1 MPIYAYVTQT
11 AKGGP
16 FSKSRADAGSL
27 SELNARLF
35 HLNKPVVKI
44 LDRERKNDRR
54 QRRIPLRLKLTFLE
68 QLEASCHLGMDL
80 RTALGICFENI
91 SKRSLAGRQLAG
103 VVGELRDK
111 VTRGISFARA
121 IGHFPHLFDE
131 VAVGLIAAGEEGG
144 TFNESLTNVCRIWAR
159 NEDLHHRLLM
169 MLIYPAIVLAVA
181 IGVVWLLM
189 TRVVPQFIAVLSQMN
204 LDLPM
209 PTRILIAISGFWVA
223 HPWIVAFCG
232 VGMIVSILKF
242 PALVQRTPL
251 LHGVALRTPI
261 FGQLILLLIRAN
273 FTRTF
278 AQLKNARAK
287 TTQCLMLCRDLSWN
301 YEYRSAVARTLIK
314 VQRGE
319 SLSRAL
325 EEDADIFGDMVV
337 RGLAFMEVSGSGSEG
352 LIRLTSLLE
361 RQLDAYINAIRQVL
375 DPLLVLFLGGVVGG
389 IVFATFLPTISILQ
403 HL

>member
-11 AKGGP
+11 SKGGP

-35 HLNKPVVKI
+35 HLNKPVVTV
-44 LDRERKNDRR
+44 LDREITNGRR
-54 QRRIPLRLKLTFLE
+54 QRQIPMRLKLTFLE

-80 RTALGICFENI
+80 RTALGICYENI
-91 SKRSLAGRQLAG
+91 SRRTFAGRQLAG
-103 VVGELRDK
+103 VIGELRDK

-121 IGHFPHLFDE
+121 ISQFPHVFDE
-131 VAVGLIAAGEEGG
+131 VSVGLIGAGEEGG

-169 MLIYPAIVLAVA
+169 MLIYPAIVLVVA

-242 PALVQRTPL
+242 PALVQRTPF

-301 YEYRSAVARTLIK
+301 YEYRSAV
-314 VQRGE
+314 
-319 SLSRAL
+319 
-325 EEDADIFGDMVV
+325 
-337 RGLAFMEVSGSGSEG
+337 
-352 LIRLTSLLE
+352 
-361 RQLDAYINAIRQVL
+361 
-375 DPLLVLFLGGVVGG
+375 PL
-389 IVFATFLPTISILQ
+389 
-403 HL
+403 

>member
-1 MPIYAYVTQT
+1 MPTYAYVTQS
-11 AKGGP
+11 AKGAP
-16 FSKSRADAGSL
+16 FSKSRADAASL

-54 QRRIPLRLKLTFLE
+54 QRRIPTRLKLTFLE

-80 RTALGICFENI
+80 RTALGICFENV
-91 SKRSLAGRQLAG
+91 SKRTSAGRHLAG
-103 VVGELRDK
+103 VIGELRDK

-131 VAVGLIAAGEEGG
+131 VSVGLIAAGEEGG

-189 TRVVPQFIAVLSQMN
+189 TRVVPQFIMVLSQMN
-204 LDLPM
+204 VDLPI
-209 PTRILIAISGFWVA
+209 PTRMLVAISAFWVA
-223 HPWIVAFCG
+223 HPWAVSFCG
-232 VGMIVSILKF
+232 VGMIVLILKF
-242 PALVQRTPL
+242 PALIRRTPL
-251 LHGVALRTPI
+251 LHGVALRQPI
-261 FGQLILLLIRAN
+261 FGQLILLLMRAN

-301 YEYRSAVARTLIK
+301 YEYRSAVARTLMK
-314 VQRGE
+314 VRGE

-389 IVFATFLPTISILQ
+389 IVFATFLPTVAILQ